1 MRPVLPAACLLIVE
15 DHPLY
20 REGVQALLQRH
31 APALRVRTA
40 ASADEALALLRRH
53 GDIDL
58 VLADHHLPG
67 TLDGLALL
75 QAVGQQWP
83 TVARVLTSGSDD
95 AALAQHARRA
105 GLMGYLPKALDPMP
119 WMAALA
125 SILHGEP
132 HFPAAAAGGA
142 AGTTATIT
150 PRQAHVLER
159 VAAGWGNKA
168 IAAELD
174 LSERTVKYHLA
185 EVFARLDATT
195 RAEAVARAGAR
206 GWIRLPGRG

>member
-1 MRPVLPAACLLIVE
+1 MLPPACLLIVE

-20 REGVQALLQRH
+20 REGVLALLQRH
-31 APALRVRTA
+31 APALRCRTA
-40 ASADEALALLRRH
+40 AAADEALAVLRRH
-53 GDIDL
+53 ADIDL

-67 TLDGLALL
+67 TRDGLALL
-75 QAVGQQWP
+75 QAVGLQWP
-83 TVARVLTSGSDD
+83 TVARVLTSGSEDP
-95 AALAQHARRA
+95 ALAAHARRA
-105 GLMGYLPKALDPMP
+105 GLMGYLPKALDLVP

-125 SILHGEP
+125 TILSGEP
-132 HFPAAAAGGA
+132 HFPAQPPSAAAGA
-142 AGTTATIT
+142 APPLT
-150 PRQAHVLER
+150 PRQADILER
-159 VAAGWGNKA
+159 VAAGQASKA

-174 LSERTVKYHLA
+174 VTERTVKYHLA